1 MNNTLVADIGGSNT
15 RLAVARVSSRP
26 QHVVAF
32 ANDSLA
38 GLEAAIEAYLDGIS
52 ATERR
57 PDAAVLAIAGPV
69 GGRRIALTNRAWEV
83 DLDAIKQRF
92 GFRYVRALNDF
103 EALAWALPWFEPE
116 DVRPLGEE
124 LPGRNGP
131 RAVLGPG
138 TGLGVAALV
147 PEGHSWF
154 AVPTEAGH
162 MSFGPALGDEWPIFA
177 RIAEEVELVSAE
189 TVLSGPGLERLYR
202 AIHPGRPV
210 PRAHEIEAA
219 ARLADPAALAAV
231 AMFVRLLGRFAGN
244 IALAFKAIGGIYIA
258 GGVAAKL
265 GTLID
270 APAFREAFVAHPP
283 HRRLLEAIQTSLVIC
298 EEPGLFGC
306 AAYAAY
312 LAGEC

>member
-15 RLAVARVSSRP
+15 RLAVAGVSSRP
-26 QHVVAF
+26 QHVLAF
-32 ANDSLA
+32 ANDTVG
-38 GLEAAIEAYLDGIS
+38 GLEAAIGSYLDDIDPTG
-52 ATERR
+52 RR

-69 GGRRIALTNRAWEV
+69 GGRRITLTNRAWEV

-116 DVRPLGEE
+116 DVSPLGPE
-124 LPGRNGP
+124 LPARNGP

-177 RIAEEVELVSAE
+177 RIAEEVEMVSAE

-202 AIHPGRPV
+202 AIYPGQPV

-219 ARLADPAALAAV
+219 ARAGDPAALAV
-231 AMFVRLLGRFAGN
+231 IAMFVRLLGRFAGN
-244 IALAFKAIGGIYIA
+244 IALAFKAIGGVYIA

-270 APAFREAFVAHPP
+270 ASAFREAFLAHPP
-283 HRRLLEAIQTSLVIC
+283 HRRLLEAIPTSLITC

>member
-1 MNNTLVADIGGSNT
+1 MSNTLVADIGGSNT
-15 RLAVARVSSRP
+15 RLAVATISSRP
-26 QHVVAF
+26 QHMLAF
-32 ANDSLA
+32 ANDTLG
-38 GLEAAIEAYLDGIS
+38 GLEAAIESYLIDIGL
-52 ATERR
+52 AERR

-83 DLDAIKQRF
+83 DLDAIQRRF

-103 EALAWALPWFEPE
+103 EALAWALPWLEPE
-116 DVRPLGEE
+116 DARPLGPE
-124 LPGRNGP
+124 LPARNGP

-162 MSFGPALGDEWPIFA
+162 MSFGPALGDEWPMFA
-177 RIAEEVELVSAE
+177 RIAEEVEMVSAE

-202 AIHPGRPV
+202 AIHPGLPV
-210 PRAHEIEAA
+210 PRAHEIEAL
-219 ARLADPAALAAV
+219 ARADDPAALAVV
-231 AMFVRLLGRFAGN
+231 AMFARLLGRFAGN
-244 IALAFKAIGGIYIA
+244 IALAFKAIGGVYVA

-265 GTLID
+265 GTLIN
-270 APAFREAFVAHPP
+270 APAFREAFLAHSP
-283 HRRLLEAIQTSLVIC
+283 HRRLLEAIPTSLITC
-298 EEPGLFGC
+298 EEPVLFGC

-312 LAGEC
+312 LAGEG